1 MPVIRASFSSDVP
14 TPDPMARPAYC
25 RSKTVSPKNSRRL
38 LPTRSPW
45 SRVILLEGAVLCE
58 GGSSHY
64 ELEVSLQLP
73 PSLIHTTLTLPGG
86 VAEKGHVGMACV
98 PTVCR
103 VFLRHQCINNG
114 TFVYCIWPKYF
125 FFDMTSIRVGV
136 GKLHFRV
143 ARSCLRSGPSPGS
156 RRIFRE
162 VLEWS
167 APMIVT
173 SITKDVDVPDY
184 LCVAIS
190 LKTPFPS
197 TLSLS

>member
-1 MPVIRASFSSDVP
+1 MPVIRASFSSDFP
-14 TPDPMARPAYC
+14 MPDPMARPAYC

-64 ELEVSLQLP
+64 ELEVSLQPP

-114 TFVYCIWPKYF
+114 TSVYCIW
-125 FFDMTSIRVGV
+125 MTSIHVGV
-136 GKLHFRV
+136 GKLQIRV
-143 ARSCLRSGPSPGS
+143 ARSFHCLRSGPSPGS
-156 RRIFRE
+156 RRIFRRE

-190 LKTPFPS
+190 LETPFPS